1 MNQFDYKTT
10 QKVVAL
16 TLGQDRVTVTLG
28 NDSYPSDTEVAEDAE
43 DYVHISVFN
52 HYENIDKE
60 LLELTP
66 NQAKLVA
73 AAILE
78 LLL

>member
-1 MNQFDYKTT
+1 MKFDHKTT

-28 NDSYPSDTEVAEDAE
+28 NDSYPSDTEVAED
-43 DYVHISVFN
+43 YVHISVFN
-52 HYENIDKE
+52 HYEKIDKE

>member
-1 MNQFDYKTT
+1 MKFDHKTT
-10 QKVVAL
+10 QIVVAL
-16 TLGQDRVTVTLG
+16 TLGKDRVTVTLG
-28 NDSYPSDTEVAEDAE
+28 NDYPSDTEVAE

-60 LLELTP
+60 LLELTL

-73 AAILE
+73 EAILE